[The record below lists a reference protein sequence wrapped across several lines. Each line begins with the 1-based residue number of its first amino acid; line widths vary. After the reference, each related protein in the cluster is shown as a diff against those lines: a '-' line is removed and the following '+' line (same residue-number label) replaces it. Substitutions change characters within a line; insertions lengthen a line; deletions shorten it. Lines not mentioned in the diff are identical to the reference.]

1 MAERTTNE
9 AERERLFQLLGPETV
24 GVLAEAVA
32 LARGTPVEPEELL
45 VVAKWVR
52 ETWTA
57 ELLVEQVL
65 AGELV
70 VYLEDGRLTFR
81 GRTSLQIVRP

>member
-9 AERERLFQLLGPETV
+9 AERERLFELLGPETV
-24 GVLAEAVA
+24 AVLAEAVT
-32 LARGTPVEPEELL
+32 LGRGTPVEPEELL
-45 VVAKWVR
+45 VVAKWVH

-70 VYLEDGRLTFR
+70 VYIEHCRLTFR
-81 GRTSLQIVRP
+81 GRTTLQIVRP

>member
-9 AERERLFQLLGPETV
+9 AERERLFQLLGPDTV

-32 LARGTPVEPEELL
+32 LGRGTPVEPEELL
-45 VVAKWVR
+45 VDAKWVH

-57 ELLVEQVL
+57 ELLDEQVL

-70 VYLEDGRLTFR
+70 AFVDYGRLTFR
-81 GRTSLQIVRP
+81 GRTSHQIVRP

>member
-24 GVLAEAVA
+24 GFLGESVA
-32 LARGTPVEPEELL
+32 LGRGTPVEPEELL
-45 VVAKWVR
+45 VDAKWVH

-70 VYLEDGRLTFR
+70 AFVEDGRLTFR
-81 GRTSLQIVRP
+81 GRTSHQIVRP